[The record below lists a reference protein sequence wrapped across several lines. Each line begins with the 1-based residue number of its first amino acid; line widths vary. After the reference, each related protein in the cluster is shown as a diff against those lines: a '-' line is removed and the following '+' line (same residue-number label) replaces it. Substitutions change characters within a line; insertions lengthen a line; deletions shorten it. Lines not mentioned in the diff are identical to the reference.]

1 MGVLRGMLWGAASL
15 DTLTDVV
22 EWQDCDLDTERLL
35 GFTRLEDGSTAVLF
49 WEDPGVRI
57 ALIRETDGRGAP
69 QRETVTLGVVSRNDS
84 LRKAALAYNRQ
95 GGPYRI
101 KIKQYWD
108 NMLGSGQTIKEA
120 SANLNLD
127 IVSGN
132 CPDIVNLQYG
142 SLGSFASKGVL
153 EDLTRFLEESEL

>member
-1 MGVLRGMLWGAASL
+1 MIPQSVLLRPM
-15 DTLTDVV
+15 D
-22 EWQDCDLDTERLL
+22 RL
-35 GFTRLEDGSTAVLF
+35 
-49 WEDPGVRI
+49 I
-57 ALIRETDGRGAP
+57 
-69 QRETVTLGVVSRNDS
+69 LGVVSRNDS

-142 SLGSFASKGVL
+142 SLGSIASKGVL
-153 EDLTRFLEESEL
+153 EDLTRFLEESELEKEDFVDAVLEANVEVRGLLVEAGFLSTMCILGIELLASGLMTRTFTW